1 MIDFLP
7 GNLEALAAIL
17 SAALTALALFAGWR
31 SNRKSELRREDVLD
45 WANES
50 ITALQTL
57 LLLCIHGEP
66 QIPGAEAER
75 RRVDLLIQTS
85 VLTERGRLFFRNAGP
100 YSVGREKHRAY
111 RGKRPEILDQL
122 VAAHQIACRWP
133 GAGDEER
140 ARMRL
145 VAEDC
150 LKQFVSLVQQ
160 EVGRS
165 RTASAD
171 TRRGGKGALLS
182 ERMNALDRARV
193 DSAWS
198 QGKRLAPAS
207 DGGLSA

>member
-1 MIDFLP
+1 MIKILTANP
-7 GNLEALAAIL
+7 EATAAIVSALLAAF
-17 SAALTALALFAGWR
+17 ALFAGWR
-31 SNRKSELRREDVLD
+31 SNRRNELRREDVLD

-57 LLLCIHGEP
+57 LLISIHGEP
-66 QIPGAEAER
+66 PIPAAEADR

-85 VLTERGRLFFRNAGP
+85 VLVERGRLFFRNAGP
-100 YSVGREKHRAY
+100 YSVGKEKHRAY

-133 GAGDEER
+133 SANNEER
-140 ARMRL
+140 LRMRL

-165 RTASAD
+165 RTASSD
-171 TRRGGKGALLS
+171 TRRGGTGAMLGARMS
-182 ERMNALDRARV
+182 ELDPERV
-193 DSAWS
+193 NGAWA
-198 QGKRLAPAS
+198 QGRRLGP
-207 DGGLSA
+207 GEHR

>member
-7 GNLEALAAIL
+7 GNLEATAAIV
-17 SAALTALALFAGWR
+17 SAVLTAVALFAGWL
-31 SNRKSELRREDVLD
+31 SSRKSELRREDVLD

-50 ITALQTL
+50 IAALQTL
-57 LLLCIHGEP
+57 LLLCIHGDP
-66 QIPGAEAER
+66 PIPAADAER
-75 RRVDLLIQTS
+75 RRVELLIQTS

-100 YSVGREKHRAY
+100 FSHGREKHRAY

-133 GAGDEER
+133 RANDDER
-140 ARMRL
+140 VRMRL

-150 LKQFVSLVQQ
+150 LKQFVSLVQL

-171 TRRGGKGALLS
+171 TRRGGSGALLGV
-182 ERMNALDRARV
+182 RMGELDQDRV
-193 DSAWS
+193 DSAWA
-198 QGKRLAPAS
+198 QGKRLAALA
-207 DGGLSA
+207 DE

>member
-7 GNLEALAAIL
+7 GNLEATAAIL
-17 SAALTALALFAGWR
+17 SAALTAIALFAGWR
-31 SNRKSELRREDVLD
+31 SNRKNELRREDVLD

-57 LLLCIHGEP
+57 LLLCIHAEP
-66 QIPGAEAER
+66 QIPAAEGDR

-85 VLTERGRLFFRNAGP
+85 VLVERGRLFFRNAGP
-100 YSVGREKHRAY
+100 HSVGREKHRAY

-122 VAAHQIACRWP
+122 VAAHQIVRRWP

-150 LKQFVSLVQQ
+150 LKQFVSMVQQ

-171 TRRGGKGALLS
+171 TRRGGKGALLGQRMS
-182 ERMNALDRARV
+182 ELDQAQV
-193 DSAWS
+193 DAAWA
-198 QGKRLAPAS
+198 QGKRLASPR
-207 DGGLSA
+207 DRG